1 MRGRDILIY
10 LSLKYEGDWDKI
22 YQAIKRKEPINANL
36 YKELITTLKSDAVT
50 IIDPYYPEHLKQC
63 YKPPFVL
70 YYYGDFSLLNKVDDT
85 VAIVGS
91 RKASD
96 YGKKMTRLLVGDL
109 AKRMIVL
116 SGLARGIDATAH
128 QSAINISGRTIA
140 ILGSGI
146 DYCYPKENREL
157 YEAIKKEHL
166 LLSEYPNDVVP
177 KPKNFPFRN
186 RLIAILAKSLVV
198 TEASMKSGTLIT
210 VSHALSYGRD
220 ICCVP
225 YPGDVFSACNSLIKQ
240 GAKLVENARDVYEE
254 MGLVEEEF
262 KSEQEYKIN

>member
-1 MRGRDILIY
+1 MQGRDILIY
-10 LSLKYEGDWDKI
+10 LSLKYEGDWDNI
-22 YQAIKRKEPINANL
+22 YQAIKRKEPINSHL
-36 YKELITTLKSDAVT
+36 YKELITTLKSEAVT

-63 YKPPFVL
+63 YKPPFVI
-70 YYYGDFSLLNKVDDT
+70 YYYGDFSLLDKINSV

-96 YGKKMTRLLVGDL
+96 YGKKMTRLIVSDL
-109 AKRMIVL
+109 AKKMIIL

-128 QSAINISGRTIA
+128 ESAININGKTIA

-146 DYCYPKENREL
+146 DYCYPKENKQL
-157 YEAIKKEHL
+157 YDLIKKDHL
-166 LLSEYPNDVVP
+166 LISEYPNSCSP
-177 KPKNFPFRN
+177 KQKNFPFRN
-186 RLIAILAKSLVV
+186 RLIAILSKSLIV
-198 TEASMKSGTLIT
+198 TEAGINSGTLIT

-225 YPGDVFSACNSLIKQ
+225 YPADLYSACNSLIKQ

-254 MGLVEEEF
+254 MGIVEDDSNCE
-262 KSEQEYKIN
+262 SNLKIN